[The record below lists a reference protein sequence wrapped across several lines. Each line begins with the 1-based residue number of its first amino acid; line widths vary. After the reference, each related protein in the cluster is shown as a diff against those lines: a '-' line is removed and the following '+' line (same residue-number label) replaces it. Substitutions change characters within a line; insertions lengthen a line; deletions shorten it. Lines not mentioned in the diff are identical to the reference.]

1 LADILT
7 DPVYPALSLP
17 AARSRPLPSATYA
30 AVPAM
35 MELDATGSQHRRLIS
50 GRRTLISS
58 SVHRRLQNGVYGMS
72 VGAAGSNMISVKPE
86 RMLLTLRRRKSMYG
100 NMDLDPVSLLDCSY
114 NSVVDRFLT
123 SCSSWK
129 FSSFTLN
136 TLTGGH
142 SLSHLMLHLFKSYDL
157 IRIFGLDLLCLWKCF
172 RKLFPSFPHFM
183 CERSGEQN

>member
-1 LADILT
+1 MADILT
-7 DPVYPALSLP
+7 DPVYPARTLP
-17 AARSRPLPSATYA
+17 APRSRPLPSTTYA
-30 AVPAM
+30 AIPAM
-35 MELDATGSQHRRLIS
+35 MGLDSTGAQQRCLIA
-50 GRRTLISS
+50 GRRSLISS

-100 NMDLDPVSLLDCSY
+100 NIDLDPVLLLDCSY
-114 NSVVDRFLT
+114 NRIVDRFLT

-142 SLSHLMLHLFKSYDL
+142 SLSHLLLYLFKSYDL

-172 RKLFPSFPHFM
+172 RKLFPRSM
-183 CERSGEQN
+183 CGRSGEQN